1 MLKKYLDKLEF
12 NEICNRV
19 SLYCKTVLGK
29 DMALN
34 LEPISDEEKIK
45 KYINEC
51 SEAMLLIHKMGS
63 FPIGDIQ
70 DLTLII
76 KKLESSIFLNSKALL
91 DIAILLRTSRELINF
106 YKDSELELN
115 FLNSYFDGLY
125 SNVDLEKKI
134 FSIIISEDNI
144 ADNASSKLSSIRR
157 NKKNIESQIKDKLNQ
172 ILHSSSYSKYLMDN
186 IITIRNNRYVIPV
199 KDEYK
204 SQIKG
209 FIHDTSSSGSTV
221 YIEPISVF
229 DMNNTLNNLSLDEAK
244 EIERILEELSTML
257 FPISDNLRQT
267 YNLIGL
273 FDFISSKAKFSIDND
288 YSKPEISNFIDLKS
302 ARHPLID
309 KDKVVP
315 IDISLGKDFYTL
327 VITGP
332 NTGGK
337 TVTLKTVGL
346 LCLMAQSGLFI
357 PAREGSSIKIFDNIF
372 ADIGDEQSIEESL
385 STFSSHITNI
395 VQILNT
401 FTDNSLILLDE
412 LGSGTDPLEG
422 ANLAISLLETFFSKK
437 SFTIATTHYREIK
450 NYAITHDGFEN
461 ASCEFDVK
469 NLKPTYKL
477 LIGIPRKK

>member
-125 SNVDLEKKI
+125 SNADLEKKI

-257 FPISDNLRQT
+257 FPISDDLRQT

-437 SFTIATTHYREIK
+437 CFTIATTHYREIK

>member
-1 MLKKYLDKLEF
+1 
-12 NEICNRV
+12 
-19 SLYCKTVLGK
+19 
-29 DMALN
+29 
-34 LEPISDEEKIK
+34 
-45 KYINEC
+45 
-51 SEAMLLIHKMGS
+51 MGS

-115 FLNSYFDGLY
+115 SLNSYFDGLY
-125 SNVDLEKKI
+125 SNIDLEKKI

-244 EIERILEELSTML
+244 EIERILQELSTML
-257 FPISDNLRQT
+257 FPISANLRQT

-422 ANLAISLLETFFSKK
+422 ANLAISLLETFFSKRC
-437 SFTIATTHYREIK
+437 FTIATTHYREIK

>member
-19 SLYCKTVLGK
+19 SLYCKTILGK

-34 LEPISDEEKIK
+34 LEPISDKEKIE

-115 FLNSYFDGLY
+115 SLNSYFDGLY
-125 SNVDLEKKI
+125 SNIDLEKKI

-244 EIERILEELSTML
+244 EIERILQELSTML
-257 FPISDNLRQT
+257 FPISANLRQT

-422 ANLAISLLETFFSKK
+422 ANLAISLLETFFSKRC
-437 SFTIATTHYREIK
+437 FTIATTHYREIK

>member
-125 SNVDLEKKI
+125 SNADLEKKI

-257 FPISDNLRQT
+257 FPISNNLRQT

-288 YSKPEISNFIDLKS
+288 YSKPEINNFIDLKS

-422 ANLAISLLETFFSKK
+422 ANLAISLLETFFSKRC
-437 SFTIATTHYREIK
+437 FTIATTHYREIK

-461 ASCEFDVK
+461 ASCEFDV
-469 NLKPTYKL
+469 
-477 LIGIPRKK
+477 

>member
-19 SLYCKTVLGK
+19 SLYCKTILGK

-34 LEPISDEEKIK
+34 LEPISDKEKIE

-125 SNVDLEKKI
+125 SNADLEKKI

-199 KDEYK
+199 KDEHK

-315 IDISLGKDFYTL
+315 IDISLGKDFYSL

-422 ANLAISLLETFFSKK
+422 ANLAISLLETFFSKRC
-437 SFTIATTHYREIK
+437 FTIATTHYREIK

>member
-19 SLYCKTVLGK
+19 SLYCKTILGK

-34 LEPISDEEKIK
+34 LEPINDKEKIE

-51 SEAMLLIHKMGS
+51 SEAMLLIHKVGS

-144 ADNASSKLSSIRR
+144 ADNASSKLSSFRR

-315 IDISLGKDFYTL
+315 IDISLGKDIYTL

>member
-12 NEICNRV
+12 NEICNRLA
-19 SLYCKTVLGK
+19 LYCKTILGK
-29 DMALN
+29 DMVLN
-34 LEPISDEEKIK
+34 LEPINDKEKIE

-51 SEAMLLIHKMGS
+51 DEAMLLIHKMGA
-63 FPIGDIQ
+63 FPISDMK
-70 DLTLII
+70 DLDLVI

-91 DIAILLRTSRELINF
+91 DMAYLLKTSRELIKF
-106 YKDSELELN
+106 YKDSELELTY
-115 FLNSYFDGLY
+115 LNLYFDDLY
-125 SNVDLEKKI
+125 SNIDIEKKI
-134 FSIIISEDNI
+134 FSIIISEDDI

-172 ILHSSSYSKYLMDN
+172 MLHSSSYSKYLMDN

-229 DMNNTLNNLSLDEAK
+229 DMNNTLNNLVIEETK
-244 EIERILEELSTML
+244 EIERILEELSTLL
-257 FPISDNLRQT
+257 FPISSNLRQT

-273 FDFISSKAKFSIDND
+273 LDFISSKAKFSIDND
-288 YSKPEISNFIDLKS
+288 YSKPEIGNFIDFKN

-309 KDKVVP
+309 KNTVVP
-315 IDISLGKDFYTL
+315 INISLGKDFSTL

-346 LCLMAQSGLFI
+346 LCSMAQAGLFI
-357 PAREGSSIKIFDNIF
+357 PVSEGSTIKIFDNIF

-395 VQILNT
+395 VQILNH
-401 FTDNSLILLDE
+401 FTENSLILLDE

-422 ANLAISLLETFFSKK
+422 ANLAISLLETFFAKK